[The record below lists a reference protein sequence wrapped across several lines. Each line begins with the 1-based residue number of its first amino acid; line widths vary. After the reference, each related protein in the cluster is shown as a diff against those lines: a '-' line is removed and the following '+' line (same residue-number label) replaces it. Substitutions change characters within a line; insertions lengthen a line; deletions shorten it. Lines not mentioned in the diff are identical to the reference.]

1 MNARKESTPSTL
13 ARIKKTTKPSGAGK
27 KTEVFDFYNTL
38 DETARLTA
46 DATPNLHSPSSE
58 EIPNLHQPQSQDTP
72 PQDAPPTSQKEKKNE
87 STSSPL
93 RRTYLQSNRL
103 NSSRYRT
110 FKYQHRPDP
119 SSPSKQEHSEPPS
132 QQPTPFNQPKT
143 QEENPIPMNA
153 TLHTPTS
160 HNPHTTDFRD
170 NVRRQASEQKSIG
183 RILTL
188 ISISFATLIIASFA
202 LAGYGGYVMW
212 NRLNE
217 QSSTLVDVENKF
229 NSRISTLQS
238 SIDRLQIELHRTQ
251 KYSDELTRQNQELTR
266 ALREQQEM
274 ARRTKAQVDTLV
286 NQIRQEKILRDQQ
299 FASLSRDLNRNSAPR
314 ALPSV
319 PNTQA
324 ARQADRFPSSTP
336 LSPVRR

>member
-1 MNARKESTPSTL
+1 
-13 ARIKKTTKPSGAGK
+13 
-27 KTEVFDFYNTL
+27 
-38 DETARLTA
+38 
-46 DATPNLHSPSSE
+46 
-58 EIPNLHQPQSQDTP
+58 
-72 PQDAPPTSQKEKKNE
+72 
-87 STSSPL
+87 
-93 RRTYLQSNRL
+93 
-103 NSSRYRT
+103 
-110 FKYQHRPDP
+110 
-119 SSPSKQEHSEPPS
+119 
-132 QQPTPFNQPKT
+132 
-143 QEENPIPMNA
+143 MNA